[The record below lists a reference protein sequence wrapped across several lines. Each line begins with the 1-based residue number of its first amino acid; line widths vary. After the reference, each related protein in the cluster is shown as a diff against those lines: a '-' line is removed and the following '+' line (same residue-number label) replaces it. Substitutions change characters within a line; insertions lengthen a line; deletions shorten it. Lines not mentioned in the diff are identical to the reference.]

1 MPFVDTALTYAVEHP
16 TTAGLI
22 ILGAGLSAYI
32 IHASSP
38 PLSMTPTLPGPRGWP
53 LVGSFFSRGRD
64 PAETYRLWSKIY
76 GPVFKDRLGASY
88 VVVING
94 ADEADE
100 LLADPKYAAATMSR
114 PAVSR
119 TLLLLHFVHSLT
131 LTSLAELVRQ
141 QNSPRRPPIHDSRV
155 LPSQ

>member
-1 MPFVDTALTYAVEHP
+1 MPFFDTALTYAVEHP
-16 TTAGLI
+16 ITAGLV
-22 ILGAGLSAYI
+22 ILGVSLSAYI

-76 GPVFKDRLGASY
+76 GPVFKDRLGSTY
-88 VVVING
+88 VAVING

-100 LLADPKYAAATMSR
+100 LLAHPKYAAATMSR
-114 PAVSR
+114 PVVSLF
-119 TLLLLHFVHSLT
+119 LLLLSFLYTNFSCRAGRATRSFATTHAL
-131 LTSLAELVRQ
+131 
-141 QNSPRRPPIHDSRV
+141 
-155 LPSQ
+155 

>member
-1 MPFVDTALTYAVEHP
+1 MSLIDTAIAYAIEHP
-16 TTAGLI
+16 TTTGLA
-22 ILGAGLSAYI
+22 ILGVGLSAYI
-32 IHASSP
+32 IHVSSP
-38 PLSMTPTLPGPRGWP
+38 PLSMTPSLPGPRGWP

-76 GPVFKDRLGASY
+76 GPVFKDRLGSTY

-114 PAVSR
+114 SIVNCPFA
-119 TLLLLHFVHSLT
+119 
-131 LTSLAELVRQ
+131 TSS
-141 QNSPRRPPIHDSRV
+141 NCPC
-155 LPSQ
+155 

>member
-1 MPFVDTALTYAVEHP
+1 MPFFDTALTYAVEHP
-16 TTAGLI
+16 ITAGLV
-22 ILGAGLSAYI
+22 ILGVSLSAYI

-76 GPVFKDRLGASY
+76 GPV
-88 VVVING
+88 VING

-100 LLADPKYAAATMSR
+100 LLAHPKYAAATMSR
-114 PAVSR
+114 PVVSLF
-119 TLLLLHFVHSLT
+119 LLLLSFLYTNFSCRAGRATRSFATTHAL
-131 LTSLAELVRQ
+131 
-141 QNSPRRPPIHDSRV
+141 
-155 LPSQ
+155 